1 MDLVIRISGP
11 PGDREVCFDCQQV
24 SVRGTGDAYGP
35 CSTPSAIT
43 LYTAS
48 VGCVP
53 SQDPYVD
60 GSSQTRHPGLPH
72 GTVWLPQ
79 QLRRAF
85 VKPAGASIHQQ
96 SQHQSFMACGFPFP
110 TPLCLGPL
118 IFFLKKNHD
127 RYGGLKKMRAIM
139 LVVLC

>member
-79 QLRRAF
+79 QLVRAL
-85 VKPAGASIHQQ
+85 VKPAGAFIHSAAVTASVKMIATWHVVFRFQFVL
-96 SQHQSFMACGFPFP
+96 SGFEIM
-110 TPLCLGPL
+110 TV
-118 IFFLKKNHD
+118 I
-127 RYGGLKKMRAIM
+127 YGGP
-139 LVVLC
+139 